1 MIGARGVP
9 VATSAGTAFMP
20 TREALAPH
28 LRRARLVCLNTPLN
42 PTGTA
47 IEPDVLRDIC
57 TTIVQENARR
67 ERDGERPLYLM
78 YDHVYWMLRVA
89 GVEHCTPPALVPEI
103 APYTVFVDGISK
115 AFASTGLRVGW
126 AVGPADVVARMSA
139 ILGHVGAWAPRAEQV
154 ATVELL
160 EDTAGIATYL
170 SGFNAALQS
179 RLDLLHAGLQ
189 EMRAEGLPVDSI
201 APMGAIYLT
210 ARCAPFGSCTPAGV
224 ELRTNDDVRRYL
236 LEAARF
242 AVVPFQ
248 AFGVPD
254 ENGWFRLS
262 VGAVSEDEIRAA
274 LPRVRAALTALG
286 PA

>member
-1 MIGARGVP
+1 MVNARGVP
-9 VATSAGTAFMP
+9 VPTSPVTAFMP
-20 TREALAPH
+20 TRVALEPH
-28 LRRARLVCLNTPLN
+28 VRQARLVCLNTPLN

-47 IEPDVLRDIC
+47 IEPDVLREIC
-57 TTIVQENARR
+57 TTIVEENLRR

-89 GVEHCTPPALVPEI
+89 GVEHCTPPSLVPEM
-103 APYTVFVDGISK
+103 APYTLFVDGISK
-115 AFASTGLRVGW
+115 AFAATGLRVGW

-139 ILGHVGAWAPRAEQV
+139 LLGHVGAWAPRAEQI

-160 EDTAGIATYL
+160 DDADGIDAYHR
-170 SGFNAALQS
+170 GFRAALQV
-179 RLDLLHAGLQ
+179 RLDVLHEGLQ
-189 EMRAEGLPVDSI
+189 AMRADGLPVDSI

-210 ARCAPFGSCTPAGV
+210 ARCAPFGRRTPAGV

-236 LEAARF
+236 LETARF

-262 VGAVSEDEIRAA
+262 VGAVSPDDIRAA
-274 LPRVRAALTALG
+274 LPRVRSALEALQ
-286 PA
+286 